1 MQAKL
6 ARMPTRRPVAS
17 PHNRAMNSP
26 TAFSLRDMAFALF
39 IVVSWGLNFVV
50 MKFGLAHLTPF
61 QMGVARY
68 LMAALPL
75 VLLIRPHGLPAKWVL
90 MYGIAQGIGQ
100 FGFLFTAL
108 KLGMTASLASVLMQT
123 QVFFT
128 ALFGMLFLHER
139 LRGVQWLGLGL
150 AAAALACFATHFTS
164 NHAAS
169 TSVTLLAFV
178 LNLCAAAS
186 WALSNVVAR
195 KAQEESGQ
203 YDPLAFVVWSSVV
216 PIAPFIALSAWMDTG
231 SVVKV
236 AQSLLNAPLSAWLAA
251 AYLGWIA
258 TIAAYAM
265 WTALLKRHTANR
277 VAPLSLGVPVVG
289 IAAGMLILNESVSP
303 WQWAGVVF
311 VGAAL
316 VSVLFGERILRNIRV

>member
-1 MQAKL
+1 MSS
-6 ARMPTRRPVAS
+6 PV
-17 PHNRAMNSP
+17 P
-26 TAFSLRDMAFALF
+26 FSLRDSAFALF

-50 MKFGLAHLTPF
+50 MKFGLAHFTPF
-61 QMGVARY
+61 QLGAARY

-75 VLLIRPHGLPAKWVL
+75 VLLIRPRGLPAKWVL
-90 MYGIAQGIGQ
+90 IYGITQGIGQ

-139 LRGVQWLGLGL
+139 LRAPQWIGLGL

-164 NHAAS
+164 SQAAS
-169 TSVTLLAFV
+169 TSVTLLAFA

-203 YDPLAFVVWSSVV
+203 YDPLAFVVWSSIV
-216 PIAPFIALSAWMDTG
+216 PIAPFLLLSVWMDTG
-231 SVVKV
+231 SVTILV
-236 AQSLLNAPLSAWLAA
+236 QRFMSAPLSAWLAA
-251 AYLGWIA
+251 SYLGWVA

-265 WTALLKRHTANR
+265 WTALLKRHAANR

-289 IAAGMLILNESVSP
+289 IAAGMLILDESVST
-303 WQWAGVVF
+303 WQWAGVGF

-316 VSVLFGERILRNIRV
+316 VCVLFGERFLKKIKA